1 MSESGGRKFYLQ
13 ERLGAGAF
21 GEVYLAEQDSGAGFR
36 KRVALKVLNAHV
48 QGFAEA
54 GRRMRDEARILGR
67 LSHRNIVSVHDL
79 VKLGEQWAVVMDYV
93 PGADLERMVEALL
106 RSDEQFPV
114 ASALEIGAAVA
125 DAMHGAF
132 VTDDGKGGTLGVVHR
147 DIKPSNVLVTPDGD
161 VKVLDFGVARV
172 NLETRESRTGLRVGT
187 ERYMSPQRICGDE
200 DGLAGDVYAL
210 GATLAELILRDPMGR
225 TPVEDSRHA
234 GFVEEIVDRLRDHLQ
249 APPEVVEELLA
260 LIGRCLALDV
270 DKRPQPRELADSLL
284 ALSRKMPGE
293 TLIPFARRF
302 VPQVDKL
309 LDHRREPISGV
320 LSESGTRTTASS
332 MGESS
337 KSAVKPVKRSDSDTP
352 DASITFD
359 PNLAEARAASAPGGR
374 GLTAV
379 VLILGVVLGLGA
391 IAFGTVG
398 VVLVFGL
405 GASNS
410 VAEVTPA
417 PIVPPPTPP
426 PVVVA
431 PVDPPVAPPPVEP
444 PPTAPVEPP
453 PVAPVAPPATP
464 VVATP
469 RPPKPKPTEPPPP
482 VVPAVD
488 PNAPLV
494 NRALVVMSDAS
505 SLNVKCGGVSANGT
519 ASARITNF
527 PAGKCSISATF
538 VGRTLTGTVAIDH
551 PTTITCTAN
560 GDSLS
565 CS

>member
-79 VKLGEQWAVVMDYV
+79 VKLGDQWAVVMDYV

-106 RSDEQFPV
+106 RSDEHFPV
-114 ASALEIGAAVA
+114 AAALEIGAAVA

-234 GFVEEIVDRLRDHLQ
+234 VFVEEIVDRLRDHVQ
-249 APPEVVEELLA
+249 APPEVVEELLT

-270 DKRPQPRELADSLL
+270 EARPQPRELADSLL
-284 ALSRKMPGE
+284 ALSRKIPGE

-302 VPQVDKL
+302 VSQVDKL

-337 KSAVKPVKRSDSDTP
+337 KSAVKPVKRADSDTP

-359 PNLAEARAASAPGGR
+359 PNLADARAASAPGGR
-374 GLTAV
+374 GLTAI

-405 GASNS
+405 GSTNS
-410 VAEVTPA
+410 VAEVTP
-417 PIVPPPTPP
+417 PPVVPPPAPP

-431 PVDPPVAPPPVEP
+431 PVDPPPVAPPPVEP
-444 PPTAPVEPP
+444 PVVAPVEPP
-453 PVAPVAPPATP
+453 PVIPPPPPVAPTHS
-464 VVATP
+464 T
-469 RPPKPKPTEPPPP
+469 KPKITEPPPP

-488 PNAPLV
+488 PNAPRV

-505 SLNVKCGGVSANGT
+505 SLTVDCGGVSANGT

-538 VGRTLTGTVAIDH
+538 VGRTLKGTVAIDH